1 MRNLLNAGVIE
12 LIIVA
17 ICGLVLILT
26 TLFDGKP
33 SETIIG
39 IFGGYLG
46 ASYKNSMAN
55 KNTETTTTTTTT
67 TQRDY
72 FKDNPE
78 DNKFS
83 SETTVKKSIYDEE

>member
-1 MRNLLNAGVIE
+1 MKNLLNAGVIE

-46 ASYKNSMAN
+46 ASYKRAMTD

-72 FKDNPE
+72 FKENPE
-78 DNKFS
+78 NNRCS
-83 SETTVKKSIYDEE
+83 SETTVKKSIYDKE